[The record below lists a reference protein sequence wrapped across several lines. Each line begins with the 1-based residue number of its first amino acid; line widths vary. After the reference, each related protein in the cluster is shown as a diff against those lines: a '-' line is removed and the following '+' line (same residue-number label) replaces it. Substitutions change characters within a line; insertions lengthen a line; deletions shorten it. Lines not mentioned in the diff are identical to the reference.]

1 MDVSGLTEQ
10 PTERPPERS
19 PVTPKVYSPGLEEQV
34 EWGSPDPPHPAE
46 AFGPF
51 LPHRF
56 VGAHSHAEENPPA
69 PEPAPVVASTDQ
81 PPTRGGQ
88 RGGRG
93 RGGPRSG
100 KYLARGGPRS
110 SAPREGA
117 EDDGADESAGK
128 KGNHL

>member
-1 MDVSGLTEQ
+1 MDVPGLTEQ

-19 PVTPKVYSPGLEEQV
+19 PVTPKVCSPGLGEQV
-34 EWGSPDPPHPAE
+34 EWSSPDPPHPAE
-46 AFGPF
+46 TFGPF
-51 LPHRF
+51 LPHHF
-56 VGAHSHAEENPPA
+56 VSPHSRAEENPPA
-69 PEPAPVVASTDQ
+69 PEPAPAVASTDQ
-81 PPTRGGQ
+81 PSTRGGQ

-100 KYLARGGPRS
+100 KYPARGGPRTS
-110 SAPREGA
+110 TPREGA